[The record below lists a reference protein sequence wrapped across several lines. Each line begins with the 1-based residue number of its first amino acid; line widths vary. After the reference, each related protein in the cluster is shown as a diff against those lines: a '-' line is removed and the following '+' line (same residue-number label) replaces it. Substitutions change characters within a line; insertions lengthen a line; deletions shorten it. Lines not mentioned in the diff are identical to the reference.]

1 MSGLGYLVWT
11 TLEGWVNLCFFIIHT
26 VEITPTLNPRR
37 CVGEKNAYVTV
48 VKFSGVSPLWI
59 AGKAMQNN
67 SDFETELAFSR

>member
-48 VKFSGVSPLWI
+48 VKFSGVSPL
-59 AGKAMQNN
+59 
-67 SDFETELAFSR
+67 